1 MKQVEL
7 SGTIQLP
14 AGQTCDPPIMTL
26 GFVQHG
32 WTPSGLKV
40 TQLLLSRETYK
51 PFKGIRY
58 IAQGGN
64 ITIRTWKIEITKKWE
79 RINKIILFI
88 VIVII
93 SYILLAFLHKLVA
106 TDFAWEN
113 QWSVS
118 HPIRHRISRLCL
130 YVCVQRNIY
139 DMQRNQKQP
148 SKLTSNDNPDLLIH
162 IRYEFRSH

>member
-1 MKQVEL
+1 MCSITHDEHVYFKQVCTWDAGTLKPGTSVRCRTDDRFEWEDLLLCDRLCVSFAVAVCRRGAQVEL

-14 AGQTCDPPIMTL
+14 TGQTCDPPVMTL

-64 ITIRTWKIEITKKWE
+64 ITIRT
-79 RINKIILFI
+79 
-88 VIVII
+88 
-93 SYILLAFLHKLVA
+93 
-106 TDFAWEN
+106 
-113 QWSVS
+113 
-118 HPIRHRISRLCL
+118 
-130 YVCVQRNIY
+130 
-139 DMQRNQKQP
+139 
-148 SKLTSNDNPDLLIH
+148 
-162 IRYEFRSH
+162 